1 MDPDGF
7 QHLPGTTT
15 FPPPQSFPLPLSMAS
30 PFEFKAGVA
39 GSRAAGEESL
49 SGVPKPLDFLHENP
63 IPPFLSKT
71 YDLVDDPSLDSI
83 ISWGERGD
91 SFVVW
96 DPVEFARTIL
106 PRNFKHNNFSSFVRQ
121 LNTYNSAEFLNLLY
135 NFLRWTDEIGMCI
148 RSQGFRKIDADKWE
162 FTNEGFVKGQRHL
175 LKKIQRRKSHQSQQI
190 GSSCGSPSEAGKVAL
205 GGEIERLREE
215 RSFMM
220 QELVELHQQQRGTVQ
235 RMEIVKEKLE
245 EAEKRQKLM
254 VSFLAKMFKNPAILA
269 RLQETRE
276 QKSITSPRSMRKFVK
291 HQAQEPSTL
300 SSQLEPYSSAFP
312 SAIPDSVPPA
322 LKQLPVISSQNI
334 GDSPLFG
341 AVNVASQV
349 EDELAMVHEFLRTQ
363 EQAQSMDPVL
373 TGKSSTTTQPQS
385 RNEYFVSFPED
396 FLMENSFPEF
406 SIAGNGNTAMEDVW
420 NTGFGPG
427 AGISGSTTK
436 LWSNLGNYDVP
447 ELGIDGGLSDIC
459 GIGSLQQAG
468 SSGIGGWMDDDSP

>member
-1 MDPDGF
+1 MIFGF
-7 QHLPGTTT
+7 IHT
-15 FPPPQSFPLPLSMAS
+15 
-30 PFEFKAGVA
+30 
-39 GSRAAGEESL
+39 
-49 SGVPKPLDFLHENP
+49 
-63 IPPFLSKT
+63 
-71 YDLVDDPSLDSI
+71 
-83 ISWGERGD
+83 
-91 SFVVW
+91 
-96 DPVEFARTIL
+96 
-106 PRNFKHNNFSSFVRQ
+106 
-121 LNTYNSAEFLNLLY
+121 
-135 NFLRWTDEIGMCI
+135 
-148 RSQGFRKIDADKWE
+148 QGFRKIDADKWE

-190 GSSCGSPSEAGKVAL
+190 GSSCGSPREAGKVAL

-322 LKQLPVISSQNI
+322 LKQLPDISSQNI

-373 TGKSSTTTQPQS
+373 TGKSATTTQPQS

-406 SIAGNGNTAMEDVW
+406 SIAGTGHTAMEDVW

-427 AGISGSTTK
+427 AGMSGSTTK

-447 ELGIDGGLSDIC
+447 ELGIDGGLSDIWHRFTAASRKFRHW
-459 GIGSLQQAG
+459 GVDG
-468 SSGIGGWMDDDSP
+468 

>member
-1 MDPDGF
+1 MAF
-7 QHLPGTTT
+7 KTHLARRRFHLRNP
-15 FPPPQSFPLPLSMAS
+15 FLCLCPWRLHLNSKPAS
-30 PFEFKAGVA
+30 RESS
-39 GSRAAGEESL
+39 SRRESL
-49 SGVPKPLDFLHENP
+49 SDVPKPLEFLHENP

-96 DPVEFARTIL
+96 DPVEFARMIL

-121 LNTYNSAEFLNLLY
+121 LNTYVGIDLSYPWDALEASVEENPKAQITSVSADWELLW
-135 NFLRWTDEIGMCI
+135 LT
-148 RSQGFRKIDADKWE
+148 
-162 FTNEGFVKGQRHL
+162 QRG
-175 LKKIQRRKSHQSQQI
+175 RES
-190 GSSCGSPSEAGKVAL
+190 AL
-205 GGEIERLREE
+205 GGQIERLREE

-235 RMEIVKEKLE
+235 RMEVVKEKLE

-254 VSFLAKMFKNPAILA
+254 VSFLAKMFKNPALLA

-291 HQAQEPSTL
+291 HHAQEPSTL
-300 SSQLEPYSSAFP
+300 SSHLEPCSSAFP

-322 LKQLPVISSQNI
+322 PKLLPDISSRNI
-334 GDSPLFG
+334 GDSP
-341 AVNVASQV
+341 
-349 EDELAMVHEFLRTQ
+349 
-363 EQAQSMDPVL
+363 EQAQSIHGSSSDR
-373 TGKSSTTTQPQS
+373 KSVTTPQPQS

-406 SIAGNGNTAMEDVW
+406 SIAGTGNMAMEDVW
-420 NTGFGPG
+420 NTGSGLG
-427 AGISGSTTK
+427 VGMSGSTTK

-447 ELGIDGGLSDIC
+447 ELGVDGGLLDIC

-468 SSGIGGWMDDDSP
+468 NTGMAGGWMRTLLS

>member
-7 QHLPGTTT
+7 LNLPGTTT
-15 FPPPQSFPLPLSMAS
+15 FPLPLSMAS

-39 GSRAAGEESL
+39 GSRAAGGESL
-49 SGVPKPLDFLHENP
+49 SVMPKPLELLHENP

-96 DPVEFARTIL
+96 DPVEFARMIL

-121 LNTYNSAEFLNLLY
+121 LNTYISAEFLNLLY
-135 NFLRWTDEIGMCI
+135 NLLRRTGEIGMCI
-148 RSQGFRKIDADKWE
+148 RLQGFRKIDADKWE

-190 GSSCGSPSEAGKVAL
+190 GSSSPNEAGKAAAL
-205 GGEIERLREE
+205 GGEVERLREE

-220 QELVELHQQQRGTVQ
+220 QELVDLHQQQRGTVQ
-235 RMEIVKEKLE
+235 RMEVVKEKLE

-269 RLQETRE
+269 RLQETKE
-276 QKSITSPRSMRKFVK
+276 QKSIASPRSMRKFVK
-291 HQAQEPSTL
+291 HQPQEPST
-300 SSQLEPYSSAFP
+300 SSTQLEPCSSAFP
-312 SAIPDSVPPA
+312 SVTPHSLPAA
-322 LKQLPVISSQNI
+322 LKQLPDMPLQDI

-341 AVNVASQV
+341 AVNVPYQA
-349 EDELAMVHEFLRTQ
+349 EDELAMVHEFLHTQ
-363 EQAQSMDPVL
+363 ERAQSMDPVL
-373 TGKSSTTTQPQS
+373 TGKSLTAPQPLS

-396 FLMENSFPEF
+396 FLMENSITEF
-406 SIAGNGNTAMEDVW
+406 SIAETGNMAMEDVW
-420 NTGFGPG
+420 NTGYGPG
-427 AGISGSTTK
+427 AAMSGSTTK
-436 LWSNLGNYDVP
+436 SWSNLGNYDVP
-447 ELGIDGGLSDIC
+447 EFGVDGGLLDIC

-468 SSGIGGWMDDDSP
+468 NSGIGGWMDEDSPSL

>member
-7 QHLPGTTT
+7 QNPPGTTT

-30 PFEFKAGVA
+30 SFEFKAGVA
-39 GSRAAGEESL
+39 VSRAAGGESP
-49 SGVPKPLDFLHENP
+49 SGMPKPLEFLHENP

-71 YDLVDDPSLDSI
+71 YDLVDDASLDSI

-96 DPVEFARTIL
+96 DPVEFARMIL

-121 LNTYNSAEFLNLLY
+121 LNTY
-135 NFLRWTDEIGMCI
+135 
-148 RSQGFRKIDADKWE
+148 GFRKIDADKWE

-190 GSSCGSPSEAGKVAL
+190 GSSYGSPSETGKAAL

-235 RMEIVKEKLE
+235 RMEVVKEKLE

-291 HQAQEPSTL
+291 HQTQEPSTL
-300 SSQLEPYSSAFP
+300 SSQLEPCSSAFP
-312 SAIPDSVPPA
+312 SAISDSGPLA
-322 LKQLPVISSQNI
+322 LKQLPDISLQDIGNSQV
-334 GDSPLFG
+334 FG
-341 AVNVASQV
+341 AVNVLSPV

-363 EQAQSMDPVL
+363 EQTQSIDPIL
-373 TGKSSTTTQPQS
+373 TGKRATTPQPQS

-406 SIAGNGNTAMEDVW
+406 SIAWTGNMAMEDVW

-427 AGISGSTTK
+427 AGMSSSTTK
-436 LWSNLGNYDVP
+436 FWSNLGNYDGP
-447 ELGIDGGLSDIC
+447 ELGVNGGLSDIC

-468 SSGIGGWMDDDSP
+468 NSGIGGWTDEDSP